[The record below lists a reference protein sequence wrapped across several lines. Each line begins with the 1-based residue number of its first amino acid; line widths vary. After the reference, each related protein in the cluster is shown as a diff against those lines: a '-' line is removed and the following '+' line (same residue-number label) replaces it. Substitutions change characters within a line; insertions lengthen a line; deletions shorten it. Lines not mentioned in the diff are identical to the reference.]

1 MAKEI
6 EMQRMQRELIES
18 AGKETT
24 ILQVEITNL
33 KKVLEEKLKIIEE
46 LKTRVPA
53 DWGQDQ
59 DSDNE
64 LTLKGRV
71 FKKVEQ
77 MNEFIRNEI
86 TPEIHERYAKEI
98 EQLIK
103 SHAVKIEMM
112 QKEHKAEIK
121 RIAQTYELKLSEMS
135 LKVQKFQELNKN
147 QEETIRR
154 MKGQLSEEKRLTME
168 QARRIDDLLSTIKKN
183 EQMHQAHMQR
193 LQGQFK

>member
-1 MAKEI
+1 
-6 EMQRMQRELIES
+6 MQRELIES

-53 DWGQDQ
+53 DWSQDH

-98 EQLIK
+98 E
-103 SHAVKIEMM
+103 
-112 QKEHKAEIK
+112 
-121 RIAQTYELKLSEMS
+121 
-135 LKVQKFQELNKN
+135 
-147 QEETIRR
+147 
-154 MKGQLSEEKRLTME
+154 
-168 QARRIDDLLSTIKKN
+168 
-183 EQMHQAHMQR
+183 
-193 LQGQFK
+193 